1 MSSPSQ
7 ASTPSSR
14 SASSTVSAPASSAS
28 VRTPSRSVSMSQEDL
43 TATNGL
49 LRRVSSAS
57 ERRVP
62 VPTLL
67 GPTATPSGQSTPRS
81 RNFEGSSSPD
91 SIEHTLLEFLQ
102 NQGPHGDNSGQGAA
116 EGIRQPNTGTFERKR
131 RLTGSSGNAGQ
142 MVSGG
147 GPSTDAGSLATR
159 PAPPSASSSRRGSRP
174 TIPGSSR
181 ENAIDLSGSP
191 ESVSRQVNSLRHREN
206 SFTDYELPRW
216 QPDSEVSKCP
226 ICSTPFSFWYRKHHC
241 RKCGRVVC
249 ASCSP
254 HRITIPRQFIV
265 RPPEVSRPLST
276 ILQPNPPE
284 AQIISLIDD
293 EQTLSSPPRRV
304 QSRGQ
309 RDNFPPNSALG
320 GGEEVRL
327 CNPCVPDPNPEPP
340 RRYTSTAGSLL
351 SGPGRLSSTLSG
363 WGELAG
369 NSRPPTNRHS
379 ALPDYYRSSES
390 GYRHNNNNAFH
401 RPSASLSSA
410 TMPSSEAARELRRQR
425 GRGMIFQ
432 PETPEIQQA
441 AQEGTPDE
449 GLPSYGSFDYTV
461 VPNFRGMPP
470 RYQSTHGPG
479 HPHHSPPA
487 YSSPSTL
494 SPSSSR
500 HRTSDP
506 FSRSIPSHHR
516 GQPHDIANQSA
527 SSSRRNR
534 PLPFPPPGDPS
545 RPHPQ
550 HHRPRVDEND
560 ICPICNRILPAR
572 AADGSEAAREAHIR
586 SCIEGHGQPTDLS
599 GTRTQQPSNG
609 PVRMLPFTA
618 TEKDCM
624 GQDGMPEECTI
635 CMEEYEVGATLAR
648 LECLCKFHKACIVG
662 WLERKQECPVHKVSS

>member
-7 ASTPSSR
+7 PSTPSSR
-14 SASSTVSAPASSAS
+14 SASSTVS
-28 VRTPSRSVSMSQEDL
+28 VRAPSRSVSMSQEDL
-43 TATNGL
+43 PSTDGL
-49 LRRVSSAS
+49 LRRASSDS
-57 ERRVP
+57 DRRVP
-62 VPTLL
+62 VATLL
-67 GPTATPSGQSTPRS
+67 GPTATPSGQTTPRS
-81 RNFEGSSSPD
+81 RYFEGSSSPD

-102 NQGPHGDNSGQGAA
+102 NQGPHGDSSGQGAA
-116 EGIRQPNTGTFERKR
+116 EGVRQTNTGTFERKR
-131 RLTGSSGNAGQ
+131 RLTGSGGNVGQ

-147 GPSTDAGSLATR
+147 GPSTDAGSLAAR

-174 TIPGSSR
+174 AIPGSSR
-181 ENAIDLSGSP
+181 ENAIDLSGSQ
-191 ESVSRQVNSLRHREN
+191 ESVSRQINSLRHREN
-206 SFTDYELPRW
+206 SFTDYELPPSGIENITAENAVELSARLVH
-216 QPDSEVSKCP
+216 PIESPSPVSLSFGRRKRVDLYLL
-226 ICSTPFSFWYRKHHC
+226 FSNLILRKP
-241 RKCGRVVC
+241 KLSVSLMTSSLFRV
-249 ASCSP
+249 
-254 HRITIPRQFIV
+254 RI
-265 RPPEVSRPLST
+265 
-276 ILQPNPPE
+276 
-284 AQIISLIDD
+284 A
-293 EQTLSSPPRRV
+293 
-304 QSRGQ
+304 
-309 RDNFPPNSALG
+309 A
-320 GGEEVRL
+320 
-327 CNPCVPDPNPEPP
+327 
-340 RRYTSTAGSLL
+340 RYTSTAGSLL

-379 ALPDYYRSSES
+379 ALPDYYRSSSS

-470 RYQSTHGPG
+470 RYQSAHGPG

-487 YSSPSTL
+487 YSSPSAL

-516 GQPHDIANQSA
+516 GQPLDFANQSA

-534 PLPFPPPGDPS
+534 PLPLPPSGDPS
-545 RPHPQ
+545 RPYPHY
-550 HHRPRVDEND
+550 HRPHIDEND

-586 SCIEGHGQPTDLS
+586 SCIEGHGQPTAPS
-599 GTRTQQPSNG
+599 GTRTQQPPSG